1 MREYTEND
9 LAKVSKSDYNRLQAK
24 YKEQQKILKS
34 LKLEEKLEIREKFK
48 HLTGGRKRKYTPL
61 RMKNRII
68 DYLAQIAATSRP
80 PTISGLMAHLK
91 MHRDQWYAYQSY
103 PEFKDIMEQ
112 TKNVMENWYE
122 ESLVLGR
129 FNGTGIQFALKNRFG
144 WTDTQIVKNEMINGE
159 DMLIRKIEALAPEI
173 AGFFQRSVI
182 TEQVEYK
189 PLRVVE
195 GEFTDQQYEERGNE

>member
-1 MREYTEND
+1 MEYTENE
-9 LAKVSKSDYNRLQAK
+9 LTKVNKKDYMRLRAK
-24 YKEQQKILKS
+24 YKEQQKILNS
-34 LKLEEKLEIREKFK
+34 LKMEEKLEIREKFK

-68 DYLAQIAATSRP
+68 DYLAHIQATSRP

-91 MHRDQWYAYQSY
+91 MHRDQWYAYCGY
-103 PEFKDIMEQ
+103 PEFKDILEQ

-129 FNGTGIQFALKNRFG
+129 YNGTGIQFALKNRFG
-144 WTDTQIVKNEMINGE
+144 WTDTQIVKNETINGE

-173 AGFFQRSVI
+173 AGFFQKSV
-182 TEQVEYK
+182 EREVVEYK
-189 PLRVVE
+189 PLKIVE
-195 GEFTDQQYEERGNE
+195 GVFSDEDYAERGNE